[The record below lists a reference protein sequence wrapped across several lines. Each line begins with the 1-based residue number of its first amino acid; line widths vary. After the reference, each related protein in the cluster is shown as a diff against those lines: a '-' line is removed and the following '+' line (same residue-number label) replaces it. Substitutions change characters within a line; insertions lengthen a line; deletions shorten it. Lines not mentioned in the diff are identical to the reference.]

1 MQAVLDHTIPYLHVR
16 EAFGQKIGQFQVSE
30 VSCRNVYFRWVKV
43 FRWGEEV
50 VEHCG
55 IAIVLL
61 LQNEPEVT
69 EHSFFPF
76 SLALKVHHVLL
87 GINEPSTVNSTLG
100 LRRTGT
106 VFLIPPFWLEEAAR
120 S

>member
-16 EAFGQKIGQFQVSE
+16 EAFGQKIGQFQVNK
-30 VSCRNVYFRWVKV
+30 VSCRNIYFRWVKV

-61 LQNEPEVT
+61 LQNESEVT
-69 EHSFFPF
+69 EHSSF

-87 GINEPSTVNSTLG
+87 GMNEPSTVSSSLG

-106 VFLIPPFWLEEAAR
+106 VVLIPPFWLEEAAR